1 MVFLGGVFIFKKILK
16 CYDYKF
22 IAALVVL
29 SLIGLIMVYSAS
41 MVTAISRYG
50 VSGDYF
56 YKKQKLALI
65 ASFIIFTLS
74 AIVPYKIYQEKAVLK
89 ILLGVAVALLILVL
103 AFGHTAGNAQSWFKI
118 GPIAIQ
124 PLEITKLTL
133 IIYLAAV
140 FANKQEY
147 INDLKR
153 SILPP
158 MLVVL
163 FICFLIILRPDYGGA
178 LLILGTVAA
187 IVLCSGISKKSI
199 LKISLL
205 GVIGTLIM
213 LAVLLVTGNMDH
225 LFSPGRLARFTG
237 FLHPFENQQ
246 GDGYQLVNSYVAIG
260 NGRILGM
267 GLGQGIQKTGYLPE
281 SHTDF
286 IMAIIAEE
294 LGFWGVLL
302 VLGLLFFII
311 FKGLKTAI
319 KCRDPFGAQLAIGI
333 SVMMAVQVFVN
344 LGAVTGLLPI
354 TGVTLPFISFG
365 GSSLTLL
372 MLVAGI
378 LTNVSMFNTY
388 TQTYKSQSMEQA
400 YIRNV

>member
-1 MVFLGGVFIFKKILK
+1 MFKKILK

-22 IAALVVL
+22 ISALVVL

-65 ASFIIFTLS
+65 AGFIIFTLS

-158 MLVVL
+158 MLVVF
-163 FICFLIILRPDYGGA
+163 FICFLIILQPDYGGA

-213 LAVLLVTGNMDH
+213 LAVLLVTGNMDL

-319 KCRDPFGAQLAIGI
+319 KCRDPFGALLAIGI

-372 MLVAGI
+372 MLAAGI

>member
-1 MVFLGGVFIFKKILK
+1 MFKKILK

-22 IAALVVL
+22 IAALIVL

-65 ASFIIFTLS
+65 AGFILFTLA

-89 ILLGVAVALLILVL
+89 FLLGVAISLLILVL

-140 FANKQEY
+140 FANKKEY

-158 MLVVL
+158 MVVVL
-163 FICFLIILRPDYGGA
+163 FICFLIILQPDYGGA

-205 GVIGTLIM
+205 GLIGTLVM
-213 LAVLLVTGNMDH
+213 LAVLLVTGNIDL

-260 NGRILGM
+260 NGGILGM

-319 KCRDPFGAQLAIGI
+319 KCRDPFGALLAIGI
-333 SVMMAVQVFVN
+333 SVMIAVQVFVN

-372 MLVAGI
+372 MLAAGI

-388 TQTYKSQSMEQA
+388 TQTFKSHSMEQA
-400 YIRNV
+400 YIRSV

>member
-1 MVFLGGVFIFKKILK
+1 MFKKILK

-50 VSGDYF
+50 VSGAYF

-65 ASFIIFTLS
+65 AGFIIFTLA

-163 FICFLIILRPDYGGA
+163 FICFLIILQPDYGGA

-205 GVIGTLIM
+205 GVIGTLVM
-213 LAVLLVTGNMDH
+213 LAVLLVTGNMDL

-260 NGRILGM
+260 NGGILGM

-319 KCRDPFGAQLAIGI
+319 KCRDPFGALLAIGI

-372 MLVAGI
+372 MLAAGI

-388 TQTYKSQSMEQA
+388 TQTYKSQSVEQA

>member
-1 MVFLGGVFIFKKILK
+1 MFKKILK

-22 IAALVVL
+22 IAALIVL

-65 ASFIIFTLS
+65 AGFILFTLA

-89 ILLGVAVALLILVL
+89 FLLGVAISLLISVL

-158 MLVVL
+158 MVVVL
-163 FICFLIILRPDYGGA
+163 FICFLIILQPDYGGA

-205 GVIGTLIM
+205 GLIGTLVM
-213 LAVLLVTGNMDH
+213 LAVLLVTGNMDL

-260 NGRILGM
+260 NGGILGM

-319 KCRDPFGAQLAIGI
+319 KCRDPFGALLAIGI
-333 SVMMAVQVFVN
+333 SVMIAVQVFVN

-372 MLVAGI
+372 MLAAGI

-388 TQTYKSQSMEQA
+388 TQTFKSHSMEQA
-400 YIRNV
+400 YIRSV

>member
-1 MVFLGGVFIFKKILK
+1 MFKKILK

-22 IAALVVL
+22 IAALIVL

-65 ASFIIFTLS
+65 AGFTLFTLA

-89 ILLGVAVALLILVL
+89 FLLGVIISLLILVL

-158 MLVVL
+158 MVVVL
-163 FICFLIILRPDYGGA
+163 FICFLIILQPDYGGA

-205 GVIGTLIM
+205 GLIGTLVM
-213 LAVLLVTGNMDH
+213 LTVLLVTGNMDF

-246 GDGYQLVNSYVAIG
+246 GNGYQLVNSYVAIG
-260 NGRILGM
+260 NGGILGM
-267 GLGQGIQKTGYLPE
+267 GLGQGVQKTGYLPE

-319 KCRDPFGAQLAIGI
+319 KCRDPFGALLAIGI
-333 SVMMAVQVFVN
+333 SVMIAVQVFVN

-372 MLVAGI
+372 MLAAGI

-388 TQTYKSQSMEQA
+388 TQTFKSHSMEQA
-400 YIRNV
+400 YIRSV

>member
-1 MVFLGGVFIFKKILK
+1 MFKKILK

-22 IAALVVL
+22 ISALVVL

-163 FICFLIILRPDYGGA
+163 FICFLIILQPDYGGA

-213 LAVLLVTGNMDH
+213 LAVLLVTGNMDL

-319 KCRDPFGAQLAIGI
+319 KCRDPFGALLAIGI

-372 MLVAGI
+372 MLAAGI

>member
-1 MVFLGGVFIFKKILK
+1 
-16 CYDYKF
+16 
-22 IAALVVL
+22 
-29 SLIGLIMVYSAS
+29 MVYSAS

-163 FICFLIILRPDYGGA
+163 FICFLIILQPDYGGA

-319 KCRDPFGAQLAIGI
+319 KCRDPFGALLAIGI

-365 GSSLTLL
+365 GSSLILL
-372 MLVAGI
+372 MLAAGI

>member
-1 MVFLGGVFIFKKILK
+1 MLK

-163 FICFLIILRPDYGGA
+163 FICFLIILQPDYGGA

-319 KCRDPFGAQLAIGI
+319 KCRDPFGALLAIGI

-365 GSSLTLL
+365 GSSLILL
-372 MLVAGI
+372 MLAAGI

>member
-1 MVFLGGVFIFKKILK
+1 MFKKILK

-22 IAALVVL
+22 IAALIVL

-65 ASFIIFTLS
+65 AGFILFTLA

-89 ILLGVAVALLILVL
+89 FLLGVAISLLILVL

-153 SILPP
+153 AILPP
-158 MLVVL
+158 MVVVL
-163 FICFLIILRPDYGGA
+163 FICFLIILQPDYGGV

-205 GVIGTLIM
+205 GLIGTLVM
-213 LAVLLVTGNMDH
+213 LAVLLVTGNMDL

-260 NGRILGM
+260 NGGILGM

-286 IMAIIAEE
+286 VMAIIAEE

-319 KCRDPFGAQLAIGI
+319 KCRDPFGALLAIGI
-333 SVMMAVQVFVN
+333 SVMIAVQVFVN

-372 MLVAGI
+372 MLAAGI

-388 TQTYKSQSMEQA
+388 TQTFKSHSMEQA
-400 YIRNV
+400 YIRSV

>member
-1 MVFLGGVFIFKKILK
+1 MFKKILK

-22 IAALVVL
+22 IAALIVL

-65 ASFIIFTLS
+65 AGFTLFTLA

-89 ILLGVAVALLILVL
+89 FLLGVTISLLILVL

-158 MLVVL
+158 MVVVL
-163 FICFLIILRPDYGGA
+163 FICFLIILQPDYGGA

-205 GVIGTLIM
+205 GLIGTLVM
-213 LAVLLVTGNMDH
+213 LTVLLVTGNMDL

-260 NGRILGM
+260 NGGILGM
-267 GLGQGIQKTGYLPE
+267 GLGQGVQKTGYLPE

-319 KCRDPFGAQLAIGI
+319 KCRDPFGALLAIGI
-333 SVMMAVQVFVN
+333 SVMIAVQVFVN

-372 MLVAGI
+372 MLAAGI

-388 TQTYKSQSMEQA
+388 TQTFKSHSMEQA
-400 YIRNV
+400 YIRSV

>member
-1 MVFLGGVFIFKKILK
+1 I
-16 CYDYKF
+16 
-22 IAALVVL
+22 VL

-65 ASFIIFTLS
+65 AGFILFTLA

-89 ILLGVAVALLILVL
+89 FLLGVAISLLILVL

-158 MLVVL
+158 MVVVL
-163 FICFLIILRPDYGGA
+163 FICFLIILQPDYGGA

-187 IVLCSGISKKSI
+187 IVLCSGISNKSI

-205 GVIGTLIM
+205 GLIGTLVM
-213 LAVLLVTGNMDH
+213 LAVLLVTGNMDL

-260 NGRILGM
+260 NGGILGM

-319 KCRDPFGAQLAIGI
+319 KCRDPFGALLAIGI
-333 SVMMAVQVFVN
+333 SVMIAVQVFVN

-372 MLVAGI
+372 MLAAGI

-388 TQTYKSQSMEQA
+388 TQTFKSHSMKQA
-400 YIRNV
+400 YIRSV

>member
-1 MVFLGGVFIFKKILK
+1 MFKKILK

-22 IAALVVL
+22 IAALIVL

-65 ASFIIFTLS
+65 AGFILFTLA

-89 ILLGVAVALLILVL
+89 FLLGVAISLLILVL
-103 AFGHTAGNAQSWFKI
+103 AFGHTAGNAQSWFKT

-158 MLVVL
+158 MVVVL
-163 FICFLIILRPDYGGA
+163 FICFLIILQPDYGGA

-213 LAVLLVTGNMDH
+213 LAVLLVTGNMDL

-260 NGRILGM
+260 NGGILGM
-267 GLGQGIQKTGYLPE
+267 GLGRGIQKTGYLPE

-286 IMAIIAEE
+286 IMVIIAEE
-294 LGFWGVLL
+294 LGFWGVFL

-319 KCRDPFGAQLAIGI
+319 KCRDPFGALLAIGI

-372 MLVAGI
+372 MLAAGI
-378 LTNVSMFNTY
+378 LTNVSMFTTY

>member
-1 MVFLGGVFIFKKILK
+1 MFKKILK

-22 IAALVVL
+22 IAALIVL

-65 ASFIIFTLS
+65 AGFILFTLA

-89 ILLGVAVALLILVL
+89 FLLGVAISLLILVL

-158 MLVVL
+158 MVVVL
-163 FICFLIILRPDYGGA
+163 FICFLIILQPDYGGA

-205 GVIGTLIM
+205 GLIGTLVM
-213 LAVLLVTGNMDH
+213 LAVLLVTGNMDL

-260 NGRILGM
+260 NGGILGM

-319 KCRDPFGAQLAIGI
+319 KCRDPFGALLAIGI
-333 SVMMAVQVFVN
+333 SVMIAVQVFVN

-372 MLVAGI
+372 MLAAGI

-388 TQTYKSQSMEQA
+388 TQTFKSHSMEQA
-400 YIRNV
+400 YIRSV

>member
-1 MVFLGGVFIFKKILK
+1 MFKKILK

-22 IAALVVL
+22 IAALIVL

-65 ASFIIFTLS
+65 AGFILFTLA

-89 ILLGVAVALLILVL
+89 FLLGIAISLLILVL

-153 SILPP
+153 AILPP
-158 MLVVL
+158 MVVVL
-163 FICFLIILRPDYGGA
+163 FICFLIILQPDYGGA

-205 GVIGTLIM
+205 GLIGTLVM
-213 LAVLLVTGNMDH
+213 LAVLLVTGNMDL

-260 NGRILGM
+260 NGGILGM

-319 KCRDPFGAQLAIGI
+319 KCRDPFGALLAIGI
-333 SVMMAVQVFVN
+333 SVMIAVQVFVN

-354 TGVTLPFISFG
+354 TGVTFPFISFG

-372 MLVAGI
+372 MLAAGI

-388 TQTYKSQSMEQA
+388 TQTFKSHSMEQA
-400 YIRNV
+400 YIRSV

>member
-1 MVFLGGVFIFKKILK
+1 MFKKILK

-22 IAALVVL
+22 ISALVVL

-65 ASFIIFTLS
+65 AGFIIFTLA

-163 FICFLIILRPDYGGA
+163 FICFLIILQPDYGGA

-205 GVIGTLIM
+205 GVIGTLVM
-213 LAVLLVTGNMDH
+213 LAVLLVTGNMDL

-260 NGRILGM
+260 NGGILGM

-319 KCRDPFGAQLAIGI
+319 KCRDPFGALLAIGI

-372 MLVAGI
+372 MLAAGI

-388 TQTYKSQSMEQA
+388 TQTYKSQSVEQA

>member
-1 MVFLGGVFIFKKILK
+1 MFKKILK

-65 ASFIIFTLS
+65 AGFIIFTLA

-163 FICFLIILRPDYGGA
+163 FICFLIILQPDYGGA

-205 GVIGTLIM
+205 GVIGTLVM
-213 LAVLLVTGNMDH
+213 LAVLLVTGNMDL

-260 NGRILGM
+260 NGGILGM

-319 KCRDPFGAQLAIGI
+319 KCRDPFGALLAIGI

-372 MLVAGI
+372 MLAAGI

-388 TQTYKSQSMEQA
+388 TQTYKSQSVEQA

>member
-1 MVFLGGVFIFKKILK
+1 MFKKILK

-65 ASFIIFTLS
+65 AGFIIFTLA
-74 AIVPYKIYQEKAVLK
+74 AIIPYKIYQEKAVLK

-163 FICFLIILRPDYGGA
+163 FICFLIILQPDYGGA

-205 GVIGTLIM
+205 GVIGTLVM
-213 LAVLLVTGNMDH
+213 LAVLLVTGNMDL

-260 NGRILGM
+260 NGGILGM

-319 KCRDPFGAQLAIGI
+319 KCRDPFGALLAIGI

-372 MLVAGI
+372 MLAAGI

-388 TQTYKSQSMEQA
+388 TQTYKSQSVEQA

>member
-1 MVFLGGVFIFKKILK
+1 MFKKILK

-22 IAALVVL
+22 IAALIVL

-65 ASFIIFTLS
+65 AGFILFTLA

-89 ILLGVAVALLILVL
+89 FLLGVAISLLILVL

-153 SILPP
+153 AILPP
-158 MLVVL
+158 MVVVL
-163 FICFLIILRPDYGGA
+163 FICFLIILQPDYGGA

-205 GVIGTLIM
+205 GLIGTLVM
-213 LAVLLVTGNMDH
+213 LAVLLVTGNMDL

-260 NGRILGM
+260 NGGILGM

-319 KCRDPFGAQLAIGI
+319 KCRDPFGALLAIGI
-333 SVMMAVQVFVN
+333 SVMIAVQVFVN

-372 MLVAGI
+372 MLAAGI

-388 TQTYKSQSMEQA
+388 TQTFKSHSMEQA
-400 YIRNV
+400 YIRSV

>member
-1 MVFLGGVFIFKKILK
+1 MFKKILK

-22 IAALVVL
+22 IAALIVL

-65 ASFIIFTLS
+65 AGFILFTLA

-89 ILLGVAVALLILVL
+89 FLLGVAISLLILVL

-153 SILPP
+153 AILPP
-158 MLVVL
+158 MVVVL
-163 FICFLIILRPDYGGA
+163 FICFLIILQPDYGGA

-205 GVIGTLIM
+205 GLIGTLVM
-213 LAVLLVTGNMDH
+213 LAVLLVTGNMDL

-260 NGRILGM
+260 NGGILGM
-267 GLGQGIQKTGYLPE
+267 ELGQGIQKTGYLPE

-286 IMAIIAEE
+286 VMAIIAEE

-319 KCRDPFGAQLAIGI
+319 KCRDPFGALLAIGI
-333 SVMMAVQVFVN
+333 SVMIAVQVFVN

-372 MLVAGI
+372 MLAAGI

-388 TQTYKSQSMEQA
+388 TQTFKSHSMEQA
-400 YIRNV
+400 YIRSV